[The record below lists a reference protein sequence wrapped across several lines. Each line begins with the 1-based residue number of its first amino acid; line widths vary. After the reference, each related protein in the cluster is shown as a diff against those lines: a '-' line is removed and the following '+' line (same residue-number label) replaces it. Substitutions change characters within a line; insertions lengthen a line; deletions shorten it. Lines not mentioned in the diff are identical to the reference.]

1 MSVSN
6 GNKNH
11 ATNTPHIEDNQM
23 PKLTSGLTR
32 KEQLKVLQSIDS
44 VLKSHN
50 QNEQRVL
57 QAYRRLIA
65 QECLQASAGE
75 YGWAVNA

>member
-1 MSVSN
+1 
-6 GNKNH
+6 
-11 ATNTPHIEDNQM
+11 M

-32 KEQLKVLQSIDS
+32 KERLKVLQSIDS

-50 QNEQRVL
+50 LNEQRVL
-57 QAYRRLIA
+57 RAYRKRIA
-65 QECLQASAGE
+65 EECLQESASE